1 MELETHAVGIPE
13 AIPVALP
20 RGGRVPFGGLAT
32 RAAIE
37 RHSNPNG
44 LRRKTWKH
52 STITLRALLVL
63 AEREF

>member
-1 MELETHAVGIPE
+1 MPSEFARPSQWHSP
-13 AIPVALP
+13 
-20 RGGRVPFGGLAT
+20 GGRIPFGGLAT